1 MTDILG
7 ITGPIYILMAL
18 GYATTRWGVFARSDM
33 RVLGRFVVMV
43 ALPALLF
50 NALSRRPVAEIF
62 NASFLMAFAVGSLA
76 VMAMGMV
83 WARRVRRKSLSAS
96 AYVGMGMACP
106 NSGFIGFP
114 LVLQVVGPVAAVGL
128 ALVMIVENF
137 LLLPLVLAVADADTP
152 QGGRVWQ
159 TALRSLRGLAFNPM
173 IWGIVAG
180 FLFAWFGWHL
190 PAPVARTVD
199 LLAGA
204 CGALAL
210 FVIGGSLSGLKVDG
224 LWADVLAIAWGK
236 LLLHPL
242 AVLAMVALLPPMPA
256 ELRTAVVVFA
266 AVPMLGIYPILAQ
279 RHGHDHMAA
288 AAQLGTT
295 VASFFTLTSLLWGLK
310 HWA

>member
-50 NALSRRPVAEIF
+50 NALSRRPVNEIF
-62 NASFLMAFAVGSLA
+62 NASFLLAFAVGSLA

-114 LVLQVVGPVAAVGL
+114 LVLQVVGPTAAVGL
-128 ALVMIVENF
+128 ALVMVVENF
-137 LLLPLVLAVADADTP
+137 LLLPLALAVADADTP
-152 QGGRVWQ
+152 DAGSAWQ
-159 TALRSLRGLAFNPM
+159 TVLRSLRGLAFNPM

-180 FLFAWFGWHL
+180 FVFALFGWQL

-204 CGALAL
+204 CGAVAL

-256 ELRTAVVVFA
+256 DLRTAVVLFA

-295 VASFFTLTSLLWGLK
+295 VASFFTLTSLLWGLR
-310 HWA
+310 HWS

>member
-62 NASFLMAFAVGSLA
+62 NASFLLAFAAGSLA

-114 LVLQVVGPVAAVGL
+114 LVL
-128 ALVMIVENF
+128 
-137 LLLPLVLAVADADTP
+137 
-152 QGGRVWQ
+152 R
-159 TALRSLRGLAFNPM
+159 
-173 IWGIVAG
+173 AG
-180 FLFAWFGWHL
+180 F
-190 PAPVARTVD
+190 
-199 LLAGA
+199 
-204 CGALAL
+204 
-210 FVIGGSLSGLKVDG
+210 VID
-224 LWADVLAIAWGK
+224 
-236 LLLHPL
+236 
-242 AVLAMVALLPPMPA
+242 
-256 ELRTAVVVFA
+256 
-266 AVPMLGIYPILAQ
+266 
-279 RHGHDHMAA
+279 
-288 AAQLGTT
+288 
-295 VASFFTLTSLLWGLK
+295 
-310 HWA
+310 

>member
-43 ALPALLF
+43 

-114 LVLQVVGPVAAVGL
+114 LVLQVVGPVAAV
-128 ALVMIVENF
+128 A
-137 LLLPLVLAVADADTP
+137 PW
-152 QGGRVWQ
+152 RWWS
-159 TALRSLRGLAFNPM
+159 RR
-173 IWGIVAG
+173 
-180 FLFAWFGWHL
+180 
-190 PAPVARTVD
+190 PAPESTGCTGCEEWAR
-199 LLAGA
+199 
-204 CGALAL
+204 
-210 FVIGGSLSGLKVDG
+210 S
-224 LWADVLAIAWGK
+224 
-236 LLLHPL
+236 
-242 AVLAMVALLPPMPA
+242 
-256 ELRTAVVVFA
+256 
-266 AVPMLGIYPILAQ
+266 
-279 RHGHDHMAA
+279 
-288 AAQLGTT
+288 
-295 VASFFTLTSLLWGLK
+295 
-310 HWA
+310 